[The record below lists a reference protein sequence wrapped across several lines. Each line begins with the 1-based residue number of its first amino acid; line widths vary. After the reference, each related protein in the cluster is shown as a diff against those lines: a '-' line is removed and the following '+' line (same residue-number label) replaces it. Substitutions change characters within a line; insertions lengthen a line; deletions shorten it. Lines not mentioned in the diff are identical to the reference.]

1 MKKLIGFLTAAAM
14 LAVSV
19 PVSAESFTGD
29 LTIPETK
36 IEIDEINFP
45 DPAFRN
51 YISQKVDYIETDG
64 YLSESEIMHHATHFN
79 LYNLGIS
86 SLEGI
91 QCFPYLEVLHAQANN
106 LTEVDLSNNPELKDV
121 CLNDNQLTSINVKYN
136 LNLVELEI
144 LNMDIPS
151 IDLSRNSK
159 LEVLVC
165 DNTLITELDV
175 TNCPELRILSCGDL
189 GLETLDL
196 SNNPKLE
203 KLECN
208 DNNLTELDVTGC
220 PELTYADFSRNQL
233 TKIDVSKCPKLGS
246 LQIEDN
252 LLTAIDIS
260 ANTELTSLGLSH
272 NEITS
277 LDVSMCSKLEYL
289 YLSSND
295 LTSVDV
301 TKNPQLKRLDVTGVT
316 EIDVSKNPILESL
329 NIDGEMTEIDVS
341 KNSKLTRLDCRN
353 TPITELDLSAN
364 PLLEELY
371 IADTE
376 LKSIDLSNNP
386 LIETLWCSR
395 TPIQYLNLE
404 SLTNLRSFYGPNT
417 GVAGTKVT
425 GNTFDLA
432 ECLSDDVDFS
442 RITGIENGS
451 LDGTVVTISDPRTS
465 IIYYYDTKNETAGD
479 IKCYVLLNGVTLTE
493 DNLTSVESVVY
504 TGEEQKPE
512 IKLMCGEKVIEPVLY
527 NVEYSDNVNAGT
539 AKMTI
544 TAARGEY
551 LNTVYSGSFTATF
564 EILKA
569 QPEYTVPTDI
579 SGTQYSTLGSVKLP
593 AGFSW
598 EEPETVLSET
608 GELSATVTYTPE
620 DTQNYETVTGI
631 KVLLTVGAPLKG
643 DVNLDGNVD
652 ITDAS
657 LVLKYYAHIGAGI
670 DFAFSEEENTNQL
683 MIKLADIDEDGII
696 SITDAGYI
704 LTYYARTG
712 AGIDAA
718 WEDIIKL

>member
-19 PVSAESFTGD
+19 PVSAESFTGE
-29 LTIPETK
+29 LTMPESK

-51 YISQKVDYIETDG
+51 YISEKVDYIEKDG
-64 YLSESEIMHHATHFN
+64 YLSETEIMHHATHFN

-91 QCFPYLEVLHAQANN
+91 QCFPYLTTLHAQVNN
-106 LTEVDLSNNPELKDV
+106 LTEVDLSNNPLLEDV

-136 LNLVELEI
+136 LELVELEI
-144 LNMDIPS
+144 MDMDIPS

-165 DNTLITELDV
+165 SGTLITELDV
-175 TNCPELRILSCGDL
+175 SNCPELNYLSCRGL

-203 KLECN
+203 KLYFG
-208 DNNLTELDVTGC
+208 DNNLTELDVTCC
-220 PELTYADFSRNQL
+220 PELTYADLSGNRL
-233 TKIDVSKCPKLGS
+233 TEFDVSNCPKLES
-246 LQIEDN
+246 LGLSDN
-252 LLTAIDIS
+252 LLTEIDVS
-260 ANTELTSLGLSH
+260 ANTELTNLSISH
-272 NEITS
+272 NEISS
-277 LDVSMCSKLEYL
+277 LDVTMCPKLEYL
-289 YLSSND
+289 YLSSNN

-301 TKNPQLKRLDVTGVT
+301 TKNPLLKRLDVTGVT
-316 EIDVSKNPILESL
+316 EIDLSQNLLLESL

-341 KNSKLTRLDCRN
+341 NNPKLTRLDCRN
-353 TPITELDLSAN
+353 MPITELDLSAN

-371 IADTE
+371 IDSTSLTA
-376 LKSIDLSNNP
+376 IDLSKNT
-386 LIETLWCSR
+386 LLETLWCR
-395 TPIQYLNLE
+395 GAPLQYLDLE
-404 SLTNLRSFYGPNT
+404 NLTNLYSFYGPNT
-417 GVAGTKVT
+417 GVAETKVT

-432 ECLSDDVDFS
+432 ECLSDEVDFS

-451 LDGTVVTISDPRTS
+451 LNGTVVTVSGPRTS

-512 IKLMCGEKVIEPVLY
+512 ITMMCGETVIDPRLY
-527 NVEYSDNVNAGT
+527 TVEFSDNINAGT
-539 AKMTI
+539 AEMTI

-579 SGTQYSTLGSVKLP
+579 SGTQYSTLESIKLP
-593 AGFSW
+593 KGFTW

-608 GELSATVTYTPE
+608 GTLSATVMYTPE
-620 DTQNYETVTGI
+620 DTANYETVSGI
-631 KVLLTVGAPLKG
+631 EVILTVGGSMKG
-643 DVNLDGNVD
+643 DVNLDGKVD

-657 LVLKYYAHIGAGI
+657 LVLKYYANTGAGL
-670 DFAFSEEENTNQL
+670 DYAFSEDESVNETMLSSADVDEN
-683 MIKLADIDEDGII
+683 GVI
-696 SITDAGYI
+696 SITDASYI
-704 LTYYARTG
+704 LTYYAYTG
-712 AGIDAA
+712 AGLEAD
-718 WEDIIKL
+718 WESIIG